1 MVTHGK
7 QEFPASRAE
16 SFSMAQIDLSV
27 ADPQRSYMT
36 VKFLGWGCLAFL
48 LGFLIN
54 NFLNIYFDFPP
65 ALSILSSKSGSF
77 FAPAVVYT
85 VTIVLFLY
93 WFVLKS
99 KDSLREQSRK
109 VHMFNCFLIRWF
121 FVSILLVGVAD
132 VIIAFLR
139 VEKLLPLLVSAE
151 LVSAFNK
158 PLFVG
163 SYIHVP
169 LIAISFLISFFS
181 KTLGFTWLALMI
193 VLAELL
199 IVITRFVFSYEQPFM
214 ADLVRYWYAG
224 LFLFASAYT
233 LYDEGHVRVDIV
245 YAGLKHKTQGFLNAI
260 GCWLLGISTGFTIVL
275 IAFNG
280 KYSIINKPLLSFEV
294 SQTGTVGMFIKYQLA
309 VFLGIFG
316 ITMIVQFVS
325 YFFESV
331 ADSREEGERRLAGQA
346 TLS

>member
-1 MVTHGK
+1 
-7 QEFPASRAE
+7 
-16 SFSMAQIDLSV
+16 MAQLEMSD
-27 ADPQRSYMT
+27 ADPQKNYLI
-36 VKFLGWGCLAFL
+36 VKLLGWGCLAFV

-54 NFLNIYFDFPP
+54 NFLNIYFDFPT
-65 ALSILSSKSGSF
+65 ALAIFSSTSKNF
-77 FAPAVVYT
+77 FVPVVIY
-85 VTIVLFLY
+85 VTTLVLFIY
-93 WFVLKS
+93 WFVIIS
-99 KDSLREQSRK
+99 KDSLREHSRK
-109 VHMFNCFLIRWF
+109 LHLFNCFLIRWF
-121 FVSILLVGVAD
+121 FFSILLVGITD

-139 VEKLLPLLVSAE
+139 VEKLLPLLVSEE

-163 SYIHVP
+163 AYIHVP
-169 LIAISFLISFFS
+169 LIAISFVISFFS

-233 LYDEGHVRVDIV
+233 LYDEGHVRVDIL
-245 YAGLKHKTQGFLNAI
+245 YAGLQHRTQGFLNAI
-260 GCWLLGISTGFTIVL
+260 GCWLLGISTGLTVVL

-316 ITMIVQFVS
+316 VTMIVQFVS
-325 YFFESV
+325 YFFEAV
-331 ADSREEGERRLAGQA
+331 ADFKEDGERRLAGHA
-346 TLS
+346 ALS

>member
-1 MVTHGK
+1 
-7 QEFPASRAE
+7 
-16 SFSMAQIDLSV
+16 MAQVELSD
-27 ADPQRSYMT
+27 ADPKTNNILVRL
-36 VKFLGWGCLAFL
+36 LGWSCLAFVL
-48 LGFLIN
+48 AFLIN
-54 NFLNIYFDFPP
+54 NFLHIYLDFPP
-65 ALSILSSKSGSF
+65 ALSVPSWTDVNTF
-77 FAPAVVYT
+77 VPAIIYFVIIT
-85 VTIVLFLY
+85 LFIY
-93 WFVLKS
+93 WFAVAS
-99 KDSLREQSRK
+99 TDTLREQSRK
-109 VHMFNCFLIRWF
+109 LHMFNCFLVRWF
-121 FVSILLVGVAD
+121 FFSILLVGIAD
-132 VIIAFLR
+132 VVIAFLR
-139 VEKLLPLLVSAE
+139 VEKLLPLIVSEE
-151 LVSAFNK
+151 LVGAFNK

-163 SYIHVP
+163 SYVHIP
-169 LIAISFLISFFS
+169 LIVLSFILSLYS

-245 YAGLKHKTQGFLNAI
+245 YAGLKHKTQGFLNAL
-260 GCWLLGISTGFTIVL
+260 GCWLLGISTGLTIVL

-316 ITMIVQFVS
+316 VTMIVQFVS
-325 YFFESV
+325 YFFEAV
-331 ADSREEGERRLAGQA
+331 ADSRGEGERRLAGQA
-346 TLS
+346 ALS

>member
-1 MVTHGK
+1 
-7 QEFPASRAE
+7 
-16 SFSMAQIDLSV
+16 MAQVELSD
-27 ADPQRSYMT
+27 ADPQT
-36 VKFLGWGCLAFL
+36 NNIFVKLIGWSCLAFV

-54 NFLNIYFDFPP
+54 NFLHIYLDFPP
-65 ALSILSSKSGSF
+65 ALSISSWSGGSAF
-77 FAPAVVYT
+77 VPAIIYFVIIT
-85 VTIVLFLY
+85 LFIY
-93 WFVLKS
+93 WFVVAS
-99 KDSLREQSRK
+99 KDTLREQSRK
-109 VHMFNCFLIRWF
+109 LHMFNCFLVRWF
-121 FVSILLVGVAD
+121 FFSILLVGIAD
-132 VIIAFLR
+132 VVIAFLR
-139 VEKLLPLLVSAE
+139 VEKLLPVIVSEE
-151 LVSAFNK
+151 LVGAFNK

-169 LIAISFLISFFS
+169 LIALSFIVSFFS

-245 YAGLKHKTQGFLNAI
+245 YAGLRHKTQGFLNAI
-260 GCWLLGISTGFTIVL
+260 GCWLLGISTGLTIVL

-316 ITMIVQFVS
+316 VTMIVQFVS
-325 YFFESV
+325 YFFEAV
-331 ADSREEGERRLAGQA
+331 ADARGEGDRRLAGQA
-346 TLS
+346 ALS

>member
-1 MVTHGK
+1 MT
-7 QEFPASRAE
+7 QLE
-16 SFSMAQIDLSV
+16 LS
-27 ADPQRSYMT
+27 DSNPQRNYLF
-36 VKFLGWGCLAFL
+36 VKLLGWGCLAFVL
-48 LGFLIN
+48 AFLIN
-54 NFLNIYFDFPP
+54 NFLHIYLDFPP
-65 ALSILSSKSGSF
+65 ALSISSSNGDNIF
-77 FAPAVVYT
+77 VPAITYLG
-85 VTIVLFLY
+85 TIALVIY
-93 WFVLKS
+93 WFVLLS
-99 KDSLREQSRK
+99 KDTLREQSRK
-109 VHMFNCFLIRWF
+109 LHMFNCFLIRWF
-121 FVSILLVGVAD
+121 FFSVLMVGIVD
-132 VIIAFLR
+132 VFIAFLR
-139 VEKLLPLLVSAE
+139 VERLLPLLVSEE

-163 SYIHVP
+163 AYIHVP
-169 LIAISFLISFFS
+169 LVALSFILSFFS

-260 GCWLLGISTGFTIVL
+260 GCWLLGISTGLTIML

-316 ITMIVQFVS
+316 VTMIVQFVS
-325 YFFESV
+325 YFFEAV
-331 ADSREEGERRLAGQA
+331 ADAKEDGERRLAGQA
-346 TLS
+346 SLS

>member
-1 MVTHGK
+1 
-7 QEFPASRAE
+7 
-16 SFSMAQIDLSV
+16 MAQVELSD
-27 ADPQRSYMT
+27 ADPQTSNIL
-36 VKFLGWGCLAFL
+36 VKFLGWSCLGFV

-54 NFLNIYFDFPP
+54 NFLHIYLDFPP
-65 ALSILSSKSGSF
+65 ALAISSWNGGYTF
-77 FAPAVVYT
+77 VPAFIYFLVIT
-85 VTIVLFLY
+85 LFIY
-93 WFVLKS
+93 WFVVAS
-99 KDSLREQSRK
+99 KDTLREQSRK
-109 VHMFNCFLIRWF
+109 LHMFNCFLVRWF
-121 FVSILLVGVAD
+121 FFSILLVGIAD
-132 VIIAFLR
+132 VVIAFLR
-139 VEKLLPLLVSAE
+139 VEKLLPLIVNEE
-151 LVSAFNK
+151 LVGAFNK

-169 LIAISFLISFFS
+169 LIMLSFIASFFS

-193 VLAELL
+193 VLAELM

-260 GCWLLGISTGFTIVL
+260 GCWLLGISTGLTIVL

-316 ITMIVQFVS
+316 VTMIVQFVS
-325 YFFESV
+325 YFFEAV
-331 ADSREEGERRLAGQA
+331 ADSKGEGERRLAGQA
-346 TLS
+346 ALS

>member
-1 MVTHGK
+1 
-7 QEFPASRAE
+7 
-16 SFSMAQIDLSV
+16 MAQVELSD
-27 ADPQRSYMT
+27 ADPQTSNIL
-36 VKFLGWGCLAFL
+36 VKFLGWSCLGFV

-54 NFLNIYFDFPP
+54 NFLHISLDFPP
-65 ALSILSSKSGSF
+65 ALATSLWNGGYTF
-77 FAPAVVYT
+77 VPALIYFLVITLFIYRFVVA
-85 VTIVLFLY
+85 
-93 WFVLKS
+93 S
-99 KDSLREQSRK
+99 KDTLREQSIK
-109 VHMFNCFLIRWF
+109 LHMFNCFLVRWF
-121 FVSILLVGVAD
+121 FFSILLVGIAD
-132 VIIAFLR
+132 VVIAFLR
-139 VEKLLPLLVSAE
+139 VEKLLPLIVNEE
-151 LVSAFNK
+151 LVGAFNK

-169 LIAISFLISFFS
+169 LIMLSFIASFFS

-193 VLAELL
+193 VLAELM

-260 GCWLLGISTGFTIVL
+260 GCWLLGISTGLTIVL

-316 ITMIVQFVS
+316 VTMIVQFVS
-325 YFFESV
+325 YFFEAV
-331 ADSREEGERRLAGQA
+331 ADSKGEGERRLAGQA
-346 TLS
+346 ALS

>member
-1 MVTHGK
+1 
-7 QEFPASRAE
+7 
-16 SFSMAQIDLSV
+16 MAQVELSD
-27 ADPQRSYMT
+27 ADPKTNNILVRL
-36 VKFLGWGCLAFL
+36 LGWSCLAFVL
-48 LGFLIN
+48 AFLIN
-54 NFLNIYFDFPP
+54 NFLHIYLDFPP
-65 ALSILSSKSGSF
+65 ALSVPSWNGVNTF
-77 FAPAVVYT
+77 VPA
-85 VTIVLFLY
+85 TIYFVIIALFIY
-93 WFVLKS
+93 WFVVS
-99 KDSLREQSRK
+99 STDTLREQSIK
-109 VHMFNCFLIRWF
+109 LHMFNCFLVRWF
-121 FVSILLVGVAD
+121 FFSILLVGIAD
-132 VIIAFLR
+132 VVIAFLR
-139 VEKLLPLLVSAE
+139 VEKLLPLIVSEE
-151 LVSAFNK
+151 LVGAFNK

-163 SYIHVP
+163 SYVHIP
-169 LIAISFLISFFS
+169 LIVLSFILSFYS

-260 GCWLLGISTGFTIVL
+260 GCWLLGISTGLTIVL

-316 ITMIVQFVS
+316 VTMIVQFVS
-325 YFFESV
+325 YFFEAV
-331 ADSREEGERRLAGQA
+331 ADSKGEGERRLAGQA
-346 TLS
+346 ALS